1 MYFGPEGGEAVA
13 YKRADDGL
21 RTRDLQLGKLA
32 LYQLSYVRVRGHSTM
47 PGVLRWSWTKVPR
60 KGIFVRILRHLLAGF
75 LLPGVVTIVVPA
87 EIIRRT
93 GTLNVGWGLT
103 PPLGWLPWLL
113 GCGLIGFGLLLMYRT
128 ISLFASFGEGTLAPW
143 DPPRRLVVRGVYR
156 RVRNPMIS
164 GVFSVLLGEAAL
176 LGSPPVLLWFL
187 IVFAVNA
194 LYIPLI
200 EERSLSER
208 FGEEYLDYRRN
219 VPRWIPRPGP
229 WTQGSDR
236 RS

>member
-1 MYFGPEGGEAVA
+1 
-13 YKRADDGL
+13 
-21 RTRDLQLGKLA
+21 
-32 LYQLSYVRVRGHSTM
+32 M
-47 PGVLRWSWTKVPR
+47 PGVLRWSWTKAPQ
-60 KGIFVRILRHLLAGF
+60 KGIFVRILRHLLAVF

-103 PPLGWLPWLL
+103 PPLGWLPRLL
-113 GCGLIGFGLLLMYRT
+113 GCALIGFGLLLMYRT

-194 LYIPLI
+194 VYVPLI

-219 VPRWIPRPGP
+219 VPRWIPRPRP
-229 WTQGSDR
+229 WTPGSGR
-236 RS
+236 CS

>member
-1 MYFGPEGGEAVA
+1 
-13 YKRADDGL
+13 
-21 RTRDLQLGKLA
+21 
-32 LYQLSYVRVRGHSTM
+32 M

>member
-1 MYFGPEGGEAVA
+1 M
-13 YKRADDGL
+13 
-21 RTRDLQLGKLA
+21 LA
-32 LYQLSYVRVRGHSTM
+32 GASR
-47 PGVLRWSWTKVPR
+47 LRW
-60 KGIFVRILRHLLAGF
+60 AGC
-75 LLPGVVTIVVPA
+75 PGFSGA
-87 EIIRRT
+87 ASS
-93 GTLNVGWGLT
+93 
-103 PPLGWLPWLL
+103 
-113 GCGLIGFGLLLMYRT
+113 GFGLLLMYRT

-194 LYIPLI
+194 VYIPLI
-200 EERSLSER
+200 EERGLSER

-219 VPRWIPRPGP
+219 VPRWLPRPRP
-229 WTQGSDR
+229 WSPGSDR
-236 RS
+236 CS